1 MADSEQQILDFIE
14 AMRSA
19 GVHLDTSNARG
30 SSHPIADGKIH
41 RANAQGKKQAKNQ
54 HVWYVLHLDS
64 PASGAF
70 GDLQTGVQDTWTEKR
85 PSTMTAAE
93 RSALKQRMI
102 DTQRQR
108 EEERAALHAA
118 AAAAAALIMAETEK
132 APASHPYLARKGLPP
147 FPGLRRLKKSVRYVI
162 DPEEEPR
169 TARAGSLV
177 VPLYSPAKVLVSV
190 QLIADDGTKRFLKG
204 TAKEGNYH
212 SIGKPPEEPGA
223 VIVIAEGYSTAAR
236 VHEATGYLTITAFD
250 AGNLASVSKA
260 IRAKYPE
267 ARLLFAADNDRLT
280 PMPDGR
286 MNPGLTK
293 AKESAET
300 VGGLVACPEFDAADI
315 ELTDFDDLAQKFGVG
330 RVREVINA
338 VLNPPALQGEE
349 NPAPPPAEYDGSGYH
364 PDDQDHGPGHAEP
377 GASRAEADEVEH
389 PLATF
394 GEPHF
399 RCLGVDETTLFFQPA
414 NVAQVISL
422 TASQLSSSNMM
433 RLAKLQWWESEF
445 PGAKTGVDWSA
456 AINACMQAC
465 MYRRKFVPHNSV
477 RGRGAWFEGET
488 AIYHAGDRLIVD
500 GSESSFHDHKSRF
513 VYDEGEAL
521 AVDVDGPVNTAEARK
536 LLELCKSLRWVSPL
550 SGYLLA
556 GWCVVAPVCG
566 FLKWRPH
573 VWVNGP
579 SGSGKSTVMD
589 QIIRRC
595 LGATALSVVGNTT
608 EAGVRGALGMDA
620 LPIIFDEVEPKDQN
634 NQARIRAIMDLARVA
649 ASEGDGLILKGTA
662 NQKTKGFR
670 ARSMFVFA
678 SIVTQIEG
686 YADESRITQLTLAD
700 GAQDSEEEKAANKVH
715 YEKLLSDIVS
725 LLTPTF
731 SKRLIARTIQHLP
744 TLRAY
749 VDVFTVAA
757 AQHLGTQRLGDQLG
771 PMLAGAYLLNTTKPV
786 TVKTALEWL
795 RANDWTDHSAKGAT
809 KDSERFLQHVTGHL
823 VRHNTPE
830 GGTWERTVGELLELA
845 AYAADQLP
853 LGDGYNGMEPNKKKG
868 SAVAALARLGIRVWR
883 AADGMAVDI
892 TTTHETFKRLVLRN
906 TEWAATKYRDIL
918 KAIPGAAPGKGN
930 RYFSS
935 GINTPF
941 VTVPLNAL
949 LGEREPGED
958 VE

>member
-1 MADSEQQILDFIE
+1 MADSDEQKILAFIE

-19 GVHLDTSNARG
+19 GVYLDTASARG
-30 SSHPIADGKIH
+30 SSHPVADGKIH

-54 HVWYVLHLDS
+54 HIWYVLHLDS

-85 PSTMTAAE
+85 PSTMTPAE
-93 RSALKQRMI
+93 RAALKQRMVE
-102 DTQRQR
+102 TQRLR
-108 EEERAALHAA
+108 DEERAALHAA
-118 AAAAAALIMAETEK
+118 ATAAATLIMAATEK
-132 APASHPYLARKGLPP
+132 APATHPYLAKKGLPP
-147 FPGLRRLKKSVRYVI
+147 FPGLRHLKTNVRYVI

-177 VPLYSPAKVLVSV
+177 VPIYTPAAELVSV
-190 QLIADDGTKRFLKG
+190 QLIDPAGTKRFLKG

-212 SIGKPPEEPGA
+212 SIGKRPEDPAG
-223 VIVIAEGYSTAAR
+223 VIAIAEGYSTAAR
-236 VHEATGYLTITAFD
+236 VHEATGYLTIAAFD

-260 IRAKYPE
+260 IRGKYPK

-280 PMPDGR
+280 KMPDNR

-293 AKESAET
+293 AREAAET
-300 VGGLVACPEFDAADI
+300 VGGSVAFPEFDAADI
-315 ELTDFDDLAQKFGVG
+315 ELTDFDDLAQKYGLD
-330 RVREVINA
+330 RVRAVIDAVIN
-338 VLNPPALQGEE
+338 PPNGPDES
-349 NPAPPPAEYDGSGYH
+349 NPPPAEDDGGYN
-364 PDDQDHGPGHAEP
+364 PADMDDGGDQPRQASP
-377 GASRAEADEVEH
+377 RGADGEVEH
-389 PLATF
+389 PLASF
-394 GEPHF
+394 GDPHF
-399 RCLGVDETTLFFQPA
+399 RCLGVDETMLFFQPA
-414 NVAQVISL
+414 NVAQVIGL
-422 TASQLSSSNMM
+422 NASALSSSNMM

-500 GSESSFHDHKSRF
+500 GEETSFHDHKSRF
-513 VYDEGEAL
+513 VYDEGESM
-521 AVDVDGPVNTAEARK
+521 AVEMESPVSTAEARK
-536 LLELCKSLRWVSPL
+536 FLALSKSLRWVSPL

-589 QIIRRC
+589 QIVKRC
-595 LGATALSVVGNTT
+595 LAATALSVVGNTT

-620 LPIIFDEVEPKDQN
+620 LPIIFDEVEPKDRN
-634 NQARIRAIMDLARVA
+634 NQDRIRAIMDLARVA

-700 GAQDSEEEKAANKVH
+700 PSQDTEEEKATNKKH
-715 YEKLLSDIVS
+715 YEKLLSDIVE
-725 LLTPTF
+725 LLTPAF
-731 SKRLIARTIQHLP
+731 SKRLLARTIMHLP

-757 AQHLGTQRLGDQLG
+757 AQHLGSQRLGDQLG
-771 PMLAGAYLLNTTKPV
+771 PMLAGAYLLNSTKPV
-786 TVKTALEWL
+786 TVEDALVWL

-809 KDSERFLQHVTGHL
+809 KDSDRFLQHITGYL

-845 AYAADQLP
+845 AYAADMLP
-853 LGDGYNGMEPNKKKG
+853 SNDGYGTKEPNKKKG
-868 SAVAALARLGIRVWR
+868 SAIAALARMGIRVWR
-883 AADGMAVDI
+883 GAEAGLLVDI
-892 TTTHETFKRLVLRN
+892 TTSHESFKRLVLRN
-906 TEWAATKYRDIL
+906 TEWASTKYRDIL
-918 KAIPGAAPGKGN
+918 KAIPGAHSGKGN

-958 VE
+958 DE

>member
-1 MADSEQQILDFIE
+1 MADSDEKKILEFIE

-19 GVHLDTSNARG
+19 GVYLDTANTRG

-41 RANAQGKKQAKNQ
+41 RANAQGKAKAKNQ
-54 HVWYVLHLDS
+54 HIWYVLHLDS

-70 GDLQTGVQDTWTEKR
+70 GDLQSGVQDTWTEKR
-85 PSTMTAAE
+85 PSTMTPAE
-93 RSALKQRMI
+93 RAALKQRMV

-108 EEERAALHAA
+108 DEERAALHAA
-118 AAAAAALIMAETEK
+118 ATAAATAIMAATEK
-132 APASHPYLARKGLPP
+132 APATHAYLAKKRLPP
-147 FPGLRRLKKSVRYVI
+147 FPGLRHLKTNVRYVI
-162 DPEEEPR
+162 DPEEDTR

-177 VPLYSPAKVLVSV
+177 VPIYTPAGALVSV
-190 QLIADDGTKRFLKG
+190 QLIGNDGTKRFLKG

-212 SIGKPPEEPGA
+212 SIGKRPEEPGA
-223 VIVIAEGYSTAAR
+223 VIAIAEGYSTGAR
-236 VHEATGYLTITAFD
+236 VHEATGYLTIVAFD

-267 ARLLFAADNDRLT
+267 FRLLFAADNDRLT

-293 AKESAET
+293 ARDAADT
-300 VGGLVACPEFDAADI
+300 VGGIVAFPEFDAADI
-315 ELTDFDDLAQKFGVG
+315 ELTDFDDLAQKYGLD
-330 RVREVINA
+330 RVRTVIAAA
-338 VLNPPALQGEE
+338 VDPPVGPNES
-349 NPAPPPAEYDGSGYH
+349 NPPPAEDDGGYH
-364 PDDQDHGPGHAEP
+364 PDDQDHGGEDDTRGGSPR
-377 GASRAEADEVEH
+377 GADGEVEH
-389 PLATF
+389 PLASF
-394 GEPHF
+394 GDPHF
-399 RCLGVDETTLFFQPA
+399 RCLGVDETMLFFQPA
-414 NVAQVISL
+414 NVAQVIGL
-422 TASQLSSSNMM
+422 NASALSSSNMM

-445 PGAKTGVDWSA
+445 PGAKTGVDWQA

-465 MYRRKFVPHNSV
+465 MFRRKFVPHNSV

-500 GSESSFHDHKSRF
+500 GEETSFHDHKSRF
-513 VYDEGEAL
+513 VYDEGESM
-521 AVDVDGPVNTAEARK
+521 AVEMDAPVSTAEARK
-536 LLELCKSLRWVSPL
+536 FLALSKSLRWVSPL

-589 QIIRRC
+589 QIVKRC
-595 LGATALSVVGNTT
+595 LAATALSVVGNTT

-634 NQARIRAIMDLARVA
+634 NQNRIRAIMDLARVA

-700 GAQDSEEEKAANKVH
+700 PAQDTDEEKAINKKH
-715 YEKLLSDIVS
+715 YEKLLSDIVD
-725 LLTPTF
+725 LLTPAF
-731 SKRLIARTIQHLP
+731 SKRLLARTIKHLP

-757 AQHLGTQRLGDQLG
+757 AQHLGSQRLGDQLG

-786 TVKTALEWL
+786 TVEMALEWL
-795 RANDWTDHSAKGAT
+795 RGNDWTDHSAKGAT
-809 KDSERFLQHVTGHL
+809 KDSDRFLQHVTGYL

-830 GGTWERTVGELLELA
+830 GGTWERTIGELLELA
-845 AYAADQLP
+845 AYAADMLP
-853 LGDGYNGMEPNKKKG
+853 SNDGYGTKEPNKKKG
-868 SAVAALARLGIRVWR
+868 SAVAALARMGIRVWHG
-883 AADGMAVDI
+883 AESGLMVDI
-892 TTTHETFKRLVLRN
+892 TTSHESFKRLVLRS
-906 TEWAATKYRDIL
+906 TEWASTKYRDIL
-918 KAIPGAAPGKGN
+918 KAIPGAYSGKGN

-958 VE
+958 DE

>member
-1 MADSEQQILDFIE
+1 MADSDEQKIIEFID

-19 GVHLDTSNARG
+19 GVYLDTANSRG
-30 SSHPIADGKIH
+30 SAHPIADGKVH
-41 RANAQGKKQAKNQ
+41 RANATGKKKAKNQ
-54 HVWYVLHLDS
+54 HVWYVLHLDT

-85 PSTMTAAE
+85 PSAMTPAE
-93 RSALKQRMI
+93 RAALKKRMEE
-102 DTQRQR
+102 TQRQR
-108 EEERAALHAA
+108 EEERAALNAA
-118 AAAAAALIMAETEK
+118 ATAAATAIMAATEK
-132 APASHPYLARKGLPP
+132 APPTHAYLARKGLPP
-147 FPGLRRLKKSVRYVI
+147 FPGLRHLKTNVRYVI
-162 DPEEEPR
+162 DPEEDAR

-177 VPLYSPAKVLVSV
+177 VPIYSPAGALVSV
-190 QLIADDGTKRFLKG
+190 QLIDPAGVKRFLKG

-212 SIGKPPEEPGA
+212 SIGKRPEQPGA
-223 VIVIAEGYSTAAR
+223 VIAIAEGYSTAAR
-236 VHEATGYLTITAFD
+236 VHQATEYLTIVAFD

-267 ARLLFAADNDRLT
+267 ARLLFAADNDRLVK
-280 PMPDGR
+280 MPDGR

-293 AKESAET
+293 AKDAAET
-300 VGGLVACPEFDAADI
+300 VGGIVAFPEFPDADF
-315 ELTDFDDLAQKFGVG
+315 ELTDFDDLAQKYGLD
-330 RVREVINA
+330 RVRAVIDA
-338 VLNPPALQGEE
+338 VVNPPQASSNE
-349 NPAPPPAEYDGSGYH
+349 APPPAEDDGGYH
-364 PDDQDHGPGHAEP
+364 PDDQFHGGPDDDT
-377 GASRAEADEVEH
+377 GARSPRGEDGEVEH
-389 PLATF
+389 PLASF
-394 GEPHF
+394 GDPHF
-399 RCLGVDETTLFFQPA
+399 RCLGVDETMCFFQPA
-414 NVAQVISL
+414 NVAQVIGL
-422 TASQLSSSNMM
+422 NASALSSSNMM
-433 RLAKLQWWESEF
+433 RLAPLQWWEMEF
-445 PGAKTGVDWSA
+445 PKKDGVDWSA

-488 AIYHAGDRLIVD
+488 AIYHAGDHLIVD
-500 GSESSFHDHKSRF
+500 SREASFHEHKSRF
-513 VYDEGEAL
+513 VYDEGESM
-521 AVDVDGPVNTAEARK
+521 AVDMDSPASTAEARRF
-536 LLELCKSLRWVSPL
+536 LALSKSLRWVSPL

-573 VWVNGP
+573 IWVNGP

-589 QIIRRC
+589 KIVKRC
-595 LGATALSVVGNTT
+595 LAATALSVVGNTT

-620 LPIIFDEVEPKDQN
+620 LPIIFDEVEPKDRN
-634 NQARIRAIMDLARVA
+634 NQDRIRAIMDLARVA

-700 GAQDSEEEKAANKVH
+700 PSQDTEEEKATNKRH
-715 YEKLLSDIVS
+715 YETLLSDIVE
-725 LLTPTF
+725 LLTPAF
-731 SKRLIARTIQHLP
+731 SKRLLARTIMHLP
-744 TLRAY
+744 TLRSY

-757 AQHLGTQRLGDQLG
+757 AQHLGSQRLGDQLG

-786 TVKTALEWL
+786 TVATALEWL

-809 KDSERFLQHVTGHL
+809 KDSDRFLQHITGYL

-830 GGTWERTVGELLELA
+830 GGNWERTVGELLELA
-845 AYAADQLP
+845 AYAADLIP
-853 LGDGYNGMEPNKKKG
+853 SNDGYGTKEPNKKKG
-868 SAVAALARLGIRVWR
+868 SAVAALARMGIRVWHGGE
-883 AADGMAVDI
+883 AGLSVDI
-892 TTTHETFKRLVLRN
+892 TTSHESFRRLVLKN
-906 TEWAATKYRDIL
+906 TEWASTKYRDIL
-918 KAIPGAAPGKGN
+918 KAIPGAYSGKGN

-958 VE
+958 DE

>member
-1 MADSEQQILDFIE
+1 MADSDEKKILEFIE

-19 GVHLDTSNARG
+19 GVYLDTATARG

-41 RANAQGKKQAKNQ
+41 RANAQGKAKAKNQ
-54 HVWYVLHLDS
+54 HIWYVLHLDS

-85 PSTMTAAE
+85 PSTMTPAE
-93 RSALKQRMI
+93 RAALKQRMV

-108 EEERAALHAA
+108 DEERAALHAA
-118 AAAAAALIMAETEK
+118 ATAAATAIMASTEK
-132 APASHPYLARKGLPP
+132 APATHAYLARKRLPP
-147 FPGLRRLKKSVRYVI
+147 FPGLRHLKTNVRYVI
-162 DPEEEPR
+162 DPEEDAR

-177 VPLYSPAKVLVSV
+177 VPIYTPAGALVSV
-190 QLIADDGTKRFLKG
+190 QLIDPAGTKRFLKG

-212 SIGKPPEEPGA
+212 SIGKRPEEPGA
-223 VIVIAEGYSTAAR
+223 VIAIAEGYSTAAR
-236 VHEATGYLTITAFD
+236 VHEATGYLTIAAFD

-260 IRAKYPE
+260 IREKYPE
-267 ARLLFAADNDRLT
+267 ARLLFAADNDRLVK
-280 PMPDGR
+280 MPDGR

-293 AKESAET
+293 ARDAADA
-300 VGGLVACPEFDAADI
+300 VGGVVAYPEFPDADI
-315 ELTDFDDLAQKFGVG
+315 ELTDFDDLAQKYGLD
-330 RVREVINA
+330 RVTAVIDAVIN
-338 VLNPPALQGEE
+338 PPVGPDES
-349 NPAPPPAEYDGSGYH
+349 NPPPADDTGGYD
-364 PDDQDHGPGHAEP
+364 PDFGAEHEEAVATTR
-377 GASRAEADEVEH
+377 GADGDAEH
-389 PLATF
+389 PLASF
-394 GEPHF
+394 GDHHF

-414 NVAQVISL
+414 NVAQVIAL
-422 TASQLSSSNMM
+422 NAAQLSAANMM
-433 RLAKLQWWESEF
+433 RLAPLQWWETEF
-445 PGAKTGVDWSA
+445 PGTKEGVDWKA

-488 AIYHAGDRLIVD
+488 AIYHAGDHLIVD
-500 GSESSFHDHKSRF
+500 SQEKSFHEHRSRF
-513 VYDEGEAL
+513 VYDEGETM
-521 AVDVDGPVNTAEARK
+521 AVDMESPASTAEARGFLK
-536 LLELCKSLRWVSPL
+536 LSKSLRWVSPL

-573 VWVNGP
+573 IWVNGP
-579 SGSGKSTVMD
+579 AGSGKSTVMD
-589 QIIRRC
+589 KIVKRC
-595 LGATALSVVGNTT
+595 LAATALSVVGNTT

-634 NQARIRAIMDLARVA
+634 NQNRIRAIMDLARVA

-700 GAQDSEEEKAANKVH
+700 PAQDTEEEKAENKKH
-715 YEKLLSDIVS
+715 YEQLLSDIVG
-725 LLTPTF
+725 LLTPAF
-731 SKRLIARTIQHLP
+731 SKRLLARTIMHLP
-744 TLRAY
+744 TLRSY

-757 AQHLGTQRLGDQLG
+757 AQHLGSQRLGDQLG

-786 TVKTALEWL
+786 TVATALEWL

-809 KDSERFLQHVTGHL
+809 KDSDRFLQHITGYL

-830 GGTWERTVGELLELA
+830 GGTWERTIGELLELA
-845 AYAADQLP
+845 AYAADTLP
-853 LGDGYNGMEPNKKKG
+853 ANDGYGTQEPNKKKG
-868 SAVAALARLGIRVWR
+868 SAIAALGRMGIRVWR
-883 AADGMAVDI
+883 GEAGFVVDI
-892 TTTHETFKRLVLRN
+892 TTSHESFKRLVLRN
-906 TEWAATKYRDIL
+906 TEWASTKYRDIL
-918 KAIPGAAPGKGN
+918 KGIPGAYSGKGN

-949 LGEREPGED
+949 LRERVPGED
-958 VE
+958 DG